1 MASFTK
7 TPEFI
12 KFKKV
17 QDDFLSDYT
26 AGEAAKIRQ
35 AFTEQCLSPLGYTN
49 QAVFCFDKKLPEEDK
64 LSHIADWIELWESGK
79 FAPAGKPAPKKKKLS
94 KRGTSLDAIKLDDSK
109 PDVAQDP
116 EKLEAVAVQPPEPE
130 PEPEPKPKEESNMA
144 TTPKSKKEILMEALS
159 ALEEEENTGI
169 TEEQVEE
176 ISKRV
181 AVKVFTDLFSE
192 VSETITS
199 TLSSYLED
207 TKNQ

>member
-17 QDDFLSDYT
+17 QDDFLADYT

-64 LSHIADWIELWESGK
+64 LSHIADWTELWESGK
-79 FAPAGKPAPKKKKLS
+79 FAPAGKPAPKKKKPS
-94 KRGTSLDAIKLDDSK
+94 KRGASLDAIKLDDSK
-109 PDVAQDP
+109 PDVAENP
-116 EKLEAVAVQPPEPE
+116 EKLEAVQPPEPE
-130 PEPEPKPKEESNMA
+130 PEPEPKEESTMA

-159 ALEEEENTGI
+159 ALEEEESPGI
-169 TEEQVEE
+169 TETQVEE

-199 TLSSYLED
+199 TLSSYVED